1 MARIPTYELDQVF
14 DDNDLLLGTDGA
26 TSALTTKNFS
36 LAGLAEY
43 VIDKLIDPDATSFCI
58 PVFRD
63 PANTQG
69 ANATRITSS
78 IIQQST
84 YPNGGKISVSG
95 TLDAIKKIQVRGDGE
110 RAGQL
115 ELNCENNNHGVA
127 IQSPPHSAG
136 ASYTMILPVDIGTA
150 GKQLTTDGVSQLY
163 WADPEDDN
171 LDIAADTNT
180 GSIDLDTQALT
191 ISGGTLISTT
201 VNPNGGQ
208 NIIVSH
214 DSVSRTDNGNQISLN
229 FGGAFDAETSIQTDQ
244 GGHVELVNTT
254 TYTLPANPV
263 PSDNVTGEGRVGYPA
278 FFTGDHTISGISF
291 ADAQTKS
298 GYVPGVI
305 TSFVDLG
312 SQGPGHVPIGV
323 NWKFYDGGGNPQGD
337 GSINQQGTMTIG
349 KTAFGNGG
357 RLVINE
363 SGFTGTTNHRLNV
376 GGNARIEGRV
386 NITAGGL
393 CVSNNPNGVQLDN
406 TSMVIGA
413 GDNDIISGSDNSM
426 IVGKA
431 NQLQKTTTGSGS
443 DQSAAIGSLNILT
456 DASNS
461 LAVGRGNSLIGTGV
475 NDVNGLRSQVI
486 GLNNQLKDTF
496 SSIVIGGEN
505 EININETSVGQ
516 NTHVFGYLNKI
527 SGYGD
532 NVYAIGNKIDLNAG
546 GGASNFYA
554 FGSNIKIDQN
564 VYGVDTMAIGIRN
577 SATLSYTPDNNKG
590 LGYPALTVGAGSTN
604 YGTYNALIITKQ
616 TGSGSSPGSRII
628 MPSVPAFSASNDAA
642 ADAIGIPTGGL
653 YQNNGVV
660 QVNQG
665 GGSTTDPLAG
675 GGGITQTTG
684 TYTPQLI
691 ANTPSEWV
699 ISSYSI
705 QQGKWVRTGNMVF
718 CDFTIIINASNIS
731 GNTGGTSGLTI
742 QGWPYD
748 HDGGAGSFQGGAL
761 NQCDGFDVEPK
772 GSNVTLNS
780 GLGNAKLNI
789 TKQNAAIT
797 NYFVTHS
804 MKTGDFNNGNQ
815 VNIKGS
821 FSYLTTDSATLNSGA
836 TIDS

>member
-63 PANTQG
+63 PADTQG

-78 IIQQST
+78 IIQQNT
-84 YPNGGKISVSG
+84 YPNGSNISVSG
-95 TLDAIKKIQVRGDGE
+95 TLDAIKKIQIKGNGSVS
-110 RAGQL
+110 GQL

-127 IQSPPHSAG
+127 IQAPPHSAG
-136 ASYTMILPVDIGTA
+136 ASYTMILPVDMGTA

-171 LDIAADTNT
+171 LNIAADTNT
-180 GSIDLDTQALT
+180 GSIDLDTQTLT

-201 VNPNGGQ
+201 VDPNGGQ

-214 DSVSRTDNGNQISLN
+214 DSVSRTDNGNQIGLN
-229 FGGAFDAETSIQTDQ
+229 FGDTFDAETSIQTDQ

-263 PSDNVTGEGRVGYPA
+263 PSDNVTG
-278 FFTGDHTISGISF
+278 SGT
-291 ADAQTKS
+291 ATKI
-298 GYVPGVI
+298 PI
-305 TSFVDLG
+305 WTG
-312 SQGPGHVPIGV
+312 SQILGDSFITQDNNGLTFTIGGLNTTLGNAGNLQLAGQITTGVSTSGVSSFSGGV
-323 NWKFYDGGGNPQGD
+323 NV
-337 GSINQQGTMTIG
+337 
-349 KTAFGNGG
+349 G
-357 RLVINE
+357 RTL
-363 SGFTGTTNHRLNV
+363 
-376 GGNARIEGRV
+376 
-386 NITAGGL
+386 TAGVSSGSAEVALDVKQKATIRGGL
-393 CVSNNPNGVQLDN
+393 IVSEFPGGVTVDN
-406 TSMVIGA
+406 TSVVIGA
-413 GDNDIISGSDNSM
+413 GNNDIISGSDHC
-426 IVGKA
+426 
-431 NQLQKTTTGSGS
+431 
-443 DQSAAIGSLNILT
+443 
-456 DASNS
+456 
-461 LAVGRGNSLIGTGV
+461 LAVGNNNQITNNSDNSVAFGQGNTLNEADSSLVAGLSNTITGV
-475 NDVNGLRSQVI
+475 SGTTERSAVVGFSNTLQGYASAVYGGSNTVEIDNNAFVLGFDHDVLAP
-486 GLNNQLKDTF
+486 
-496 SSIVIGGEN
+496 SSDSI
-505 EININETSVGQ
+505 
-516 NTHVFGYLNKI
+516 F
-527 SGYGD
+527 
-532 NVYAIGNKIDLNAG
+532 
-546 GGASNFYA
+546 A
-554 FGSNIKIDQN
+554 FGEQN
-564 VYGVDTMAIGIRN
+564 VFSDQGTNANVFMIGADIIGSDGTMVLGYRN
-577 SATLSYTPDNNKG
+577 NVSSYPTPNASLG
-590 LGYPALTVGAGSTN
+590 LGSTKFVIAVGSNNTS
-604 YGTYNALIITKQ
+604 NAMIITEGGVQ
-616 TGSGSSPGSRII
+616 SGGVNQIPRII
-628 MPSVPAFSASNDAA
+628 MPTVPTFSASNDAA
-642 ADAIGIPTGGL
+642 ADAIGVPAGGL

-718 CDFTIIINASNIS
+718 CDFTIIINASSIS

-789 TKQNAAIT
+789 TKQNTAIT
-797 NYFVTHS
+797 NYFVTQS

>member
-63 PANTQG
+63 PADTQG

-78 IIQQST
+78 IIQQNT
-84 YPNGGKISVSG
+84 YPNGSNISISG
-95 TLDAIKKIQVRGDGE
+95 TLDAIKKIQIKGNGSV
-110 RAGQL
+110 AGQL

-127 IQSPPHSAG
+127 IQAPPHSAG
-136 ASYTMILPVDIGTA
+136 ASYTMILPVDMGTA
-150 GKQLTTDGVSQLY
+150 GKQLTTDGTSQLY

-171 LDIAADTNT
+171 LDIIADAGA

-191 ISGGTLISTT
+191 ISGGTLISTS

-214 DSVSRTDNGNQISLN
+214 DVVSRTDNGNQIGLN
-229 FGGAFDAETSIQTDQ
+229 FGDTFDAETSIQTDQ

-263 PSDNVTGEGRVGYPA
+263 PSDNVTGTGTTNTLPIWSDGPNGVLSDSVFTQTVEQPSGNIVGA
-278 FFTGDHTISGISF
+278 KI
-291 ADAQTKS
+291 
-298 GYVPGVI
+298 
-305 TSFVDLG
+305 DLP
-312 SQGPGHVPIGV
+312 S
-323 NWKFYDGGGNPQGD
+323 
-337 GSINQQGTMTIG
+337 
-349 KTAFGNGG
+349 TAYNGLKIDVS
-357 RLVINE
+357 R
-363 SGFTGTTNHRLNV
+363 FTGTTEYFFGENEFSCGTFNFKSKGLDGGFYQNNFRFEGNLGV
-376 GGNARIEGRV
+376 GRSGDPQNASLDVGVPSNNFPAARFFNGVI
-386 NITAGGL
+386 I
-393 CVSNNPNGVQLDN
+393 SNNPGGIQVDN

-413 GDNDIISGSDNSM
+413 GNNDIVNGSDHCLA
-426 IVGKA
+426 VGNN
-431 NQLQKTTTGSGS
+431 NQILNNS
-443 DQSAAIGSLNILT
+443 DQSVTFGQGNTIT
-456 DASNS
+456 DSKDS
-461 LAVGRGNSLIGTGV
+461 LAVGNSNTVSSAQRVYALGYNNTIDSASSFVAGGDNNVVGENTNIVLGYS
-475 NDVNGLRSQVI
+475 NSTTLAQNFVI
-486 GLNNQLKDTF
+486 G
-496 SSIVIGGEN
+496 N
-505 EININETSVGQ
+505 E
-516 NTHVFGYLNKI
+516 L
-527 SGYGD
+527 
-532 NVYAIGNKIDLNAG
+532 
-546 GGASNFYA
+546 
-554 FGSNIKIDQN
+554 
-564 VYGVDTMAIGIRN
+564 
-577 SATLSYTPDNNKG
+577 
-590 LGYPALTVGAGSTN
+590 
-604 YGTYNALIITKQ
+604 
-616 TGSGSSPGSRII
+616 TGSGNAMVLGYRNSTSSYPTPNNSLGLGQTKFVVSTGSFTTANSNALLITEGGIQSGGVNQIPRII
-628 MPSVPAFSASNDAA
+628 LPTVPTFSASNDAA
-642 ADAIGIPTGGL
+642 ADAIGVPAGGL

-665 GGSTTDPLAG
+665 GGSTTDPLAS

-691 ANTPSEWV
+691 AATPSEWV

-718 CDFTIIINASNIS
+718 CDFSITINANNIS

-748 HDGGAGSFQGGAL
+748 HSGGAGSFQGGAL
-761 NQCDGFDVEPK
+761 NTCDGFDVQSA

-789 TKQNAAIT
+789 LKQNAAVT
-797 NYFVTHS
+797 NYFVTHN
-804 MKTGDFNNGNQ
+804 MKTGDLNNGNQ
-815 VNIKGS
+815 IMIIGS